1 MRAMILFGL
10 GLIIGGAV
18 TAITLNMLAQNS
30 AYPRGLM
37 QVMQRHYSGL
47 RSDLRAGRC
56 SNVTLEAQALRQ
68 LAGEVESAVYGSV
81 TPDGPFRKFNQ
92 RLQDALTGVLSA
104 LTSDCPALAPL
115 VERVGNACEACHQQY
130 R

>member
-1 MRAMILFGL
+1 MILFGL
-10 GLIIGGAV
+10 GLLMGCAV

-37 QVMQRHYSGL
+37 QVMQHHYADL

-56 SNVTLEAQALRQ
+56 SDALAEGQALKL
-68 LAGEVESAVYGSV
+68 LAGEVEAAVYGSA

-92 RLQDALTGVLSA
+92 RLQDAVTGVLSA
-104 LTSDCPALAPL
+104 STSDCTALAPL